1 MTYEIIITRILIAIF
16 LGFTIGLERQL
27 NCKVAGIK
35 THILVCVGS
44 TVFTLLSIYGFSGLV
59 LLGEVAKLTHDPA
72 RIAAQIIPGIGF
84 IGAGAIWKSNSN
96 VVGITTASTL
106 WITAAVG
113 MAVGSGYFFLSIF
126 TTLAVLFSIV
136 ISRYIESKFINVT
149 EKE

>member
-1 MTYEIIITRILIAIF
+1 MTYEIIITRILVAIL
-16 LGFTIGLERQL
+16 LGSVIGLERQL

-44 TVFTLLSIYGFSGLV
+44 TVFTLLSLYGFTGLSV
-59 LLGEVAKLTHDPA
+59 IGEVAKLTHDPA

-106 WITAAVG
+106 WITASVG

-126 TTLAVLFSIV
+126 TTFAVLFSILIFRHV
-136 ISRYIESKFINVT
+136 ESKFINVT